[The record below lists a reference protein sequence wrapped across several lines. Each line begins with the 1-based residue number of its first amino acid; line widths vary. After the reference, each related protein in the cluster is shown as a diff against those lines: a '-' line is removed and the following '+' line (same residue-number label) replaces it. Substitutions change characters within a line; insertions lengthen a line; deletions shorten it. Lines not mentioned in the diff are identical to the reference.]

1 MTSDTDMIR
10 SAGAGTQSFEVFYR
24 RQRKSLIA
32 LAYAVT
38 GNAKGAEDLAQDAL
52 IAAFKAWDQIRV
64 KDNPGAWV
72 RRILLNKAASA
83 HRRRLAE
90 MRALAKRPPER
101 EGVPFPDVSGE
112 VERIWGEVRRLPR
125 RQMQVIAL
133 TYVEQL
139 TPTEIAA
146 VLMVSKQTV
155 DVHIRRAR
163 ATLSRRLGLEDI

>member
-1 MTSDTDMIR
+1 MASDTDMVR
-10 SAGAGTQSFEVFYR
+10 SAGAGSQSFDVFYR

-52 IAAFKAWDQIRV
+52 TAAFKSWDQVRV

-72 RRILLNKAASA
+72 RRILLNRAASA

-90 MRALAKRPPER
+90 VRALAKRPMER
-101 EGVPFPDVSGE
+101 EGVPFPDVTGE
-112 VERIWGEVRRLPR
+112 VDRIWEEVRRLPR

-133 TYVEQL
+133 AYVEQL
-139 TPTEIAA
+139 TPTEIAG

-155 DVHIRRAR
+155 DVHMRRAR
-163 ATLSRRLGLEDI
+163 ATLSRRLNLEDI

>member
-1 MTSDTDMIR
+1 M
-10 SAGAGTQSFEVFYR
+10 
-24 RQRKSLIA
+24 
-32 LAYAVT
+32 
-38 GNAKGAEDLAQDAL
+38 
-52 IAAFKAWDQIRV
+52 
-64 KDNPGAWV
+64 
-72 RRILLNKAASA
+72 
-83 HRRRLAE
+83 
-90 MRALAKRPPER
+90 
-101 EGVPFPDVSGE
+101 SGE

>member
-101 EGVPFPDVSGE
+101 EGVP
-112 VERIWGEVRRLPR
+112 
-125 RQMQVIAL
+125 
-133 TYVEQL
+133 
-139 TPTEIAA
+139 
-146 VLMVSKQTV
+146 
-155 DVHIRRAR
+155 
-163 ATLSRRLGLEDI
+163 SRT